1 MPLTAGL
8 VGAQAAIGLGQ
19 SLFSGKGRKQRELEQ
34 AAQNAPQ
41 YTGGQGVMDYYQQA
55 LNRAN
60 VPVGQSAMYG
70 LMQKQADRG
79 LGTGLSALQGSR
91 NALAGVGGLVAGQE
105 DASQRAA
112 VAGQQQ
118 QNQAFQQLG
127 GAAEAANQVQNQKYQ
142 YNQLNP
148 YQTNLNL
155 KAMKAASAAQ
165 SQQAGIQ
172 NIFNAAGSG
181 SIMAYNKD
189 KKTKTPPPVFFGA
202 IGKGSPTAPT
212 VPIGSNIVQAE
223 NTPEQLPFRGT
234 GPSIQ
239 GVNRTPA
246 VMLGWE

>member
-1 MPLTAGL
+1 MPVALIPAAAQATIGTIQALTAP
-8 VGAQAAIGLGQ
+8 
-19 SLFSGKGRKQRELEQ
+19 KKKTQRELEQ
-34 AAQNAPQ
+34 YAQNSPQ
-41 YTGGQGVMDYYQQA
+41 YMGGQGVMDYYQQA

-91 NALAGVGGLVAGQE
+91 NALAGVSGLVAGQE

-165 SQQAGIQ
+165 SQQDRK
-172 NIFNAAGSG
+172 S
-181 SIMAYNKD
+181 
-189 KKTKTPPPVFFGA
+189 V
-202 IGKGSPTAPT
+202 
-212 VPIGSNIVQAE
+212 V
-223 NTPEQLPFRGT
+223 
-234 GPSIQ
+234 
-239 GVNRTPA
+239 
-246 VMLGWE
+246 

>member
-1 MPLTAGL
+1 MPVSAASLIPAIAASAGQTALGI
-8 VGAQAAIGLGQ
+8 GQA
-19 SLFSGKGRKQRELEQ
+19 LFSGKKRAQRDLEQ

-172 NIFNAAGSG
+172 NIFGGLGNTAAVASSMGGKSG
-181 SIMAYNKD
+181 SS
-189 KKTKTPPPVFFGA
+189 G
-202 IGKGSPTAPT
+202 GSSFMGGLGQQST
-212 VPIGSNIVQAE
+212 VPITSGV
-223 NTPEQLPFRGT
+223 TQLNQMPQQTNLFRGT
-234 GPSIQ
+234 
-239 GVNRTPA
+239 TP
-246 VMLGWE
+246 MFG